1 MMTLSK
7 QRKFTFNS
15 LLEDIRGSQCCVIK
29 VRQYTNPYH
38 RRLGKMDWRS
48 VENAKVI
55 RADIKT
61 HALLSRSS
69 KDIMLTYVLF
79 MVVIQCPFPQFADW
93 LGKYSEDVG
102 PVIGYHKSDISKYAC
117 SPKIVEFFLN

>member
-1 MMTLSK
+1 
-7 QRKFTFNS
+7 
-15 LLEDIRGSQCCVIK
+15 
-29 VRQYTNPYH
+29 
-38 RRLGKMDWRS
+38 MDWRS
-48 VENAKVI
+48 VKNAKVI

-93 LGKYSEDVG
+93 LGKYSADVG

-117 SPKIVEFFLN
+117 SPKIVDFFFKLDASHTSQLNADMVGISKHLHCAFGEIF